1 VRLSNGRTMKRL
13 ERLEQPLNRVNAPMT
28 IRIAIVIILVA
39 LSGYCF
45 GAGPPNAAFA
55 ADSIAQR
62 SKNSDPRGLQRNVK
76 FSGEVLKGRSF
87 ERQVGANLFFR
98 LVPEELGWSIS
109 VGSKAVRENF
119 CSVVTPPYR
128 GMNALHIE
136 GWHFRNSDNSRPNE
150 PGPKNVHAPQELR
163 EFYFVL
169 NDPDYRRAFDAL
181 QILLWPYSYSKQ
193 QIDAAEGAHAKLRK
207 GSGKLMIRDLKLKAL
222 EPGERAGI
230 DRMAFDVEL
239 IFP

>member
-1 VRLSNGRTMKRL
+1 MLLKV
-13 ERLEQPLNRVNAPMT
+13 RVNAPMT

-39 LSGYCF
+39 LSGYF
-45 GAGPPNAAFA
+45 VGARPSNAAFA
-55 ADSIAQR
+55 TDSIAQR
-62 SKNSDPRGLQRNVK
+62 SKNSDARGIQRNVR
-76 FSGEVLKGRSF
+76 FSGNVLKGRSF

-98 LVPEELGWSIS
+98 LVPDELGWSIS
-109 VGSKAVRENF
+109 VGSKTAQENF

-136 GWHFRNSDNSRPNE
+136 GWHFRNSDNSGPNE
-150 PGPKNVHAPQELR
+150 SGPKNVNAPQELR

-169 NDPDYRRAFDAL
+169 NEPDYRRAFDAL

-193 QIDAAEGAHAKLRK
+193 QIDAAEGAHAKVRK
-207 GSGKLMIRDLKLKAL
+207 GRGKLMIRDLKLNAL

-239 IFP
+239 TFP

>member
-1 VRLSNGRTMKRL
+1 
-13 ERLEQPLNRVNAPMT
+13 MT

-39 LSGYCF
+39 LSGYF
-45 GAGPPNAAFA
+45 VGARPSNVAFVT
-55 ADSIAQR
+55 DSIAQR
-62 SKNSDPRGLQRNVK
+62 SKNSDARGIQRNVR
-76 FSGEVLKGRSF
+76 FSGDVLKGRSF
-87 ERQVGANLFFR
+87 ERQIGANLFFR

-128 GMNALHIE
+128 GMNALVIE
-136 GWHFRNSDNSRPNE
+136 GWHFRNSDNSGPNE
-150 PGPKNVHAPQELR
+150 PGLKNVNAPQELR

-169 NDPDYRRAFDAL
+169 NEADYRRAFDAL

-193 QIDAAEGAHAKLRK
+193 QIDAAEGAHAKVRK
-207 GSGKLMIRDLKLKAL
+207 GRGKLMIRDLKLNVL
-222 EPGERAGI
+222 ELGKQAGI

-239 IFP
+239 TFP

>member
-1 VRLSNGRTMKRL
+1 
-13 ERLEQPLNRVNAPMT
+13 MT

-207 GSGKLMIRDLKLKAL
+207 GSGKLMIRDLKLNAL

>member
-1 VRLSNGRTMKRL
+1 
-13 ERLEQPLNRVNAPMT
+13 MT

>member
-1 VRLSNGRTMKRL
+1 
-13 ERLEQPLNRVNAPMT
+13 MT

-39 LSGYCF
+39 LSGYF
-45 GAGPPNAAFA
+45 VGARPSNAAFA
-55 ADSIAQR
+55 TDSIAQR
-62 SKNSDPRGLQRNVK
+62 SKNSDTRGIERNVR

-98 LVPEELGWSIS
+98 LVPDELGWSIS

-128 GMNALHIE
+128 GMNALVIE
-136 GWHFRNSDNSRPNE
+136 GWHFRNSDNSGPNE
-150 PGPKNVHAPQELR
+150 PGPKNVNAPQELR

-169 NDPDYRRAFDAL
+169 NEPDYRRAFDAL

-193 QIDAAEGAHAKLRK
+193 QIDAAEGAHAKVRK
-207 GSGKLMIRDLKLKAL
+207 GRGKLMIRDLKLNVL
-222 EPGERAGI
+222 ELGKQAGI

-239 IFP
+239 TFP

>member
-1 VRLSNGRTMKRL
+1 
-13 ERLEQPLNRVNAPMT
+13 MT

-45 GAGPPNAAFA
+45 GARSSNAAFA

-62 SKNSDPRGLQRNVK
+62 SKNSDARGIQRNVK
-76 FSGEVLKGRSF
+76 FSGEELKGRSF

-136 GWHFRNSDNSRPNE
+136 GWHFRNSDNSGPNE
-150 PGPKNVHAPQELR
+150 PGPKNVNAPQELR

-169 NDPDYRRAFDAL
+169 NEGDYRRAFGRIAI
-181 QILLWPYSYSKQ
+181 QSSKSMQ
-193 QIDAAEGAHAKLRK
+193 R
-207 GSGKLMIRDLKLKAL
+207 KAL
-222 EPGERAGI
+222 TPRCARAE
-230 DRMAFDVEL
+230 AS
-239 IFP
+239 